1 MDNSRLFLFA
11 GLIFVGMLLWQQWN
25 IDYGPQSQPPFVQS
39 TDPTGSGV
47 SNLESTDDLPDFN
60 EDVIESAS
68 AGTIGTVNTGSVP
81 TRPQSR
87 IVTVD
92 TDVVQA
98 RIDTHGGVIRSLKL
112 KQYPTSLEQ
121 PDDWLELIHNEHD
134 TLYFL
139 ESGLRNKQNTAPT
152 HLSLYRAEQTEYL
165 LADDAEELVVPFYWS
180 ENGIE
185 VIKRYRFPRGDYL
198 IQVSHEIIN
207 NSAEDWRVNEY
218 RQITRS
224 RPLEESRLLY
234 TYTGSVYYNDID
246 KYEKVDF
253 DDMEDEKLKVDQ
265 QGGWIA
271 MIQHYF
277 LSAWIP
283 DQ

>member
-39 TDPTGSGV
+39 TDQTGSGV
-47 SNLESTDDLPDFN
+47 NNLESTDDLPDFN

-139 ESGLRNKQNTAPT
+139 ESGLRNKQKTAPT
-152 HLSLYRAEQTEYL
+152 HHSLYRAEQTEYL
-165 LADDAEELVVPFYWS
+165 PGRGRRRTGGA
-180 ENGIE
+180 
-185 VIKRYRFPRGDYL
+185 VI
-198 IQVSHEIIN
+198 
-207 NSAEDWRVNEY
+207 
-218 RQITRS
+218 
-224 RPLEESRLLY
+224 LE
-234 TYTGSVYYNDID
+234 
-246 KYEKVDF
+246 
-253 DDMEDEKLKVDQ
+253 
-265 QGGWIA
+265 
-271 MIQHYF
+271 
-277 LSAWIP
+277 
-283 DQ
+283 